1 MVLPWLHYEEL
12 CNLCWSSK
20 GTPEVCIALVLSI
33 AVAFR
38 IVGGSDI
45 SCLDFG
51 QKMRGM
57 NCRCSEV
64 ISRATG
70 MLQACVS
77 RLQALRCLQ
86 LGQAFRIAAKG
97 PPQHLDVKATPLPR
111 LITYQRCVM
120 LLIFPIKVADA
131 LLLGSQP
138 SLPGVAPTSV

>member
-1 MVLPWLHYEEL
+1 MVLSWLHYEEL

-20 GTPEVCIALVLSI
+20 GTPEACIALVLSI

-51 QKMRGM
+51 RKMRGM

-70 MLQACVS
+70 ILQACVS
-77 RLQALRCLQ
+77 RLQALRYN
-86 LGQAFRIAAKG
+86 GV
-97 PPQHLDVKATPLPR
+97 PPSRAGFHQRPTTAPGRQGHISPAPDHL
-111 LITYQRCVM
+111 
-120 LLIFPIKVADA
+120 
-131 LLLGSQP
+131 S
-138 SLPGVAPTSV
+138 

>member
-20 GTPEVCIALVLSI
+20 GTPEACIALVLSI

-51 QKMRGM
+51 RKMRGM

-70 MLQACVS
+70 
-77 RLQALRCLQ
+77 
-86 LGQAFRIAAKG
+86 
-97 PPQHLDVKATPLPR
+97 
-111 LITYQRCVM
+111 
-120 LLIFPIKVADA
+120 DA
-131 LLLGSQP
+131 P
-138 SLPGVAPTSV
+138 SLCFPAASLAIQWCASSSGGLPPEAHH